1 MLITSKVARAD
12 CREPTCQL
20 THASHLTVHAHA
32 LLFAVFSSCFLRCR
46 TTANLSNHTPL
57 HIYRSPPK
65 PLHSTFRTPLPA
77 ETTPLYIYHSTLLRN
92 HSTPVRNHST
102 LLFALHSPPKSL
114 DSPLGLGLTLT
125 LTLTLTRSGFG
136 GEWSDFG
143 GEWSDKCR
151 VE

>member
-1 MLITSKVARAD
+1 MIIVIVTPTMQCTWAATAISCSCTKSKHVRG
-12 CREPTCQL
+12 L
-20 THASHLTVHAHA
+20 
-32 LLFAVFSSCFLRCR
+32 AVSLRCR

-92 HSTPVRNHST
+92 HSTLHLS
-102 LLFALHSPPKSL
+102 LHSPPKSL
-114 DSPLGLGLTLT
+114 HSPPKPL
-125 LTLTLTRSGFG
+125 RVRVRVRVRVNPNPNPR

-143 GEWSDKCR
+143 GEWSAKRR
-151 VE
+151 VEWFRTGVE